1 MRLEPKYLSL
11 ITEGY
16 NMGKMIYFSDDEIE
30 FFNQLIFRIDQ
41 GGGMAWIEELV
52 QKDKNEVYMNLCKK
66 IRC

>member
-1 MRLEPKYLSL
+1 
-11 ITEGY
+11 
-16 NMGKMIYFSDDEIE
+16 MGKMIYFSDDEIE